1 MIYYRAVIRCTLKTR
16 FFLFDSA
23 GVAVTKEVPKRF
35 RYNVD
40 SLQGELLKIVQFFLY
55 SRIYFES
62 FRVKRIWKSS
72 ISDFNRKITKALFDH
87 SSEFIVVT
95 VLFILEFISSV
106 NIVYL
111 VNNIFCKHPNSFSF
125 FLQSLFQFVWV
136 HFWDTRVVYVPI
148 VYTIKWV
155 RPQESVI

>member
-23 GVAVTKEVPKRF
+23 GVGVTKEVPKRF

-40 SLQGELLKIVQFFLY
+40 SLQGELLKINFLY

-62 FRVKRIWKSS
+62 LCVKRIWKSS
-72 ISDFNRKITKALFDH
+72 INDSNKKNTKALFDH
-87 SSEFIVVT
+87 CSEFIVVT

-111 VNNIFCKHPNSFSF
+111 ANTIFCKLPNSFSF

-136 HFWDTRVVYVPI
+136 HFWDTRVVYVPT
-148 VYTIKWV
+148 VYTVKWV